1 MNKKK
6 DDKKDVRLITRL
18 SREDLRKLK
27 AVMFWTEKSASE
39 IVRRGIETV
48 YRIEKMRNV

>member
-27 AVMFWTEKSASE
+27 AVMFWTDKSGSE
-39 IVRRGIETV
+39 IVRRGIDLV
-48 YRIEKMRNV
+48 YKIERSRNV